1 MSEDQVAKHTKKI
14 YKVLKDPQ
22 HGLKHKI
29 GEILIE
35 IGIIV
40 FAITLSLFLERW
52 RERQHERE
60 IEKQFLLGL
69 KIDLTSDIEQQVG
82 DSTSYTKLVAA
93 WRYFRNAGLQKQ
105 LVPADTMKL
114 YINYLFTSIGL

>member
-1 MSEDQVAKHTKKI
+1 MPEHEIAKHTKKI
-14 YKVLKDPQ
+14 YKTLKDRN
-22 HGLKHKI
+22 HSLKHRI
-29 GEILIE
+29 GEVLIE

-69 KIDLTSDIEQQVG
+69 KTDLTNDIKQQEG
-82 DSTSYTKLVAA
+82 DSTSYTKLLTA
-93 WRYFRNAGLQKQ
+93 WRYFRNAGIQKH
-105 LVPADTMKL
+105 
-114 YINYLFTSIGL
+114 I